1 MIAGEPLTGRGAA
14 RLLFVFATV
23 LFLVVTGCSGEKK
36 EAAKQAPAKEVAG
49 HPGEKDT
56 MAMQQAAHAVRPA
69 LREVDLSEE
78 VRKKWKEVQLQIT
91 DNAQQRTELITLQVG
106 STVKLDDEGER
117 LSIEVFVPDY
127 SIAEKRI
134 KSRSNEPNNPAVL
147 VSLSHEG
154 KTLSRGWIFKH
165 FPEYNSFVNQRFHL
179 VLVGPGK
186 DLSPEIEPESETKD

>member
-1 MIAGEPLTGRGAA
+1 MITREPLAGKGAA
-14 RLLFVFATV
+14 ALFFVFATV
-23 LFLVVTGCSGEKK
+23 LFLVVAGCSGEKK
-36 EAAKQAPAKEVAG
+36 EAAKEAPAKEVAAG
-49 HPGEKDT
+49 HPGEKGT

-69 LREVDLSEE
+69 LREVNLSEE
-78 VRKKWKEVQLQIT
+78 VKKKWKEVHLQIT
-91 DNAQQRTELITLQVG
+91 DNVQQKTEIVTLQVG

-134 KSRSNEPNNPAVL
+134 ESRSNEPNNPAVL
-147 VSLSHEG
+147 VSLTQEG
-154 KTLSRGWIFKH
+154 KTLSRGWVFKH

-186 DLSPEIEPESETKD
+186 DLPPEMGPETKD

>member
-1 MIAGEPLTGRGAA
+1 MITREPLTGRGAA
-14 RLLFVFATV
+14 TLFFVFATV
-23 LFLVVTGCSGEKK
+23 LFLVFTGCSGEKK
-36 EAAKQAPAKEVAG
+36 ASEEAPAKEAAE

-69 LREVDLSEE
+69 LREVNLSEE
-78 VRKKWKEVQLQIT
+78 VRKKWKEVHLQIT

-134 KSRSNEPNNPAVL
+134 ESRSNEPNNPAVL
-147 VSLSHEG
+147 VSLTHEG
-154 KTLSRGWIFKH
+154 ETLSRGWVFKH

-186 DLSPEIEPESETKD
+186 DLPPE